1 MKKTNKAKLH
11 TTDFLDDFLSGIS
24 EKEQQETTARMKI
37 AAAIDD
43 AMKARNI
50 SKTELAKRT
59 KQNNCVITKW
69 LSGTQNFTTDTLEQ
83 IGKVLEINLLHNYD
97 AKSVTMEKKV
107 IRKTQIPVKRSYAAV
122 NINSY
127 KRIAQYSF
135 AY

>member
-1 MKKTNKAKLH
+1 M
-11 TTDFLDDFLSGIS
+11 
-24 EKEQQETTARMKI
+24 
-37 AAAIDD
+37 
-43 AMKARNI
+43 
-50 SKTELAKRT
+50 
-59 KQNNCVITKW
+59 VKW
-69 LSGTQNFTTDTLEQ
+69 NTNFTTDTLEQ

>member
-59 KQNNCVITKW
+59 KQNNSSLLTHLNKSEKYLKLISCIIM
-69 LSGTQNFTTDTLEQ
+69 TL
-83 IGKVLEINLLHNYD
+83 NL
-97 AKSVTMEKKV
+97 
-107 IRKTQIPVKRSYAAV
+107 
-122 NINSY
+122 
-127 KRIAQYSF
+127 
-135 AY
+135 

>member
-1 MKKTNKAKLH
+1 
-11 TTDFLDDFLSGIS
+11 
-24 EKEQQETTARMKI
+24 
-37 AAAIDD
+37 
-43 AMKARNI
+43 MKARNI

-59 KQNNCVITKW
+59 KQNNSVITKW